1 MKKKKRGEKGK
12 GGKKGQ
18 KEGSKKKSFVGW
30 KQGLLGGTAPPLKIG
45 R

>member
-1 MKKKKRGEKGK
+1 MKKKKEGKREREEKRGR
-12 GGKKGQ
+12 KK
-18 KEGSKKKSFVGW
+18 EVKKKSFVGW